1 MVFPKRGKQM
11 KSLKVLSTIPS
22 SVPQFCETFLKV
34 VKISKI
40 KLTVNIHFGTQFKIC
55 GNVSPFAAAGNTG
68 INKTFDNSENI
79 PTSVHWFLGN
89 CLTVRVLGGVGEE
102 KRERRKVF
110 SSEPEFYL
118 GIIVVIHSSWKS
130 MEFKIFIWFKVISAW
145 LQMLERMV

>member
-1 MVFPKRGKQM
+1 MD
-11 KSLKVLSTIPS
+11 SIAS
-22 SVPQFCETFLKV
+22 SVPQFCGKFLKV

-40 KLTVNIHFGTQFKIC
+40 NITVNIHFGTQFKIC
-55 GNVSPFAAAGNTG
+55 RNVSPFAAPGNTG
-68 INKTFDNSENI
+68 INKTFDNSGNI

-110 SSEPEFYL
+110 NSKPEFYL

-130 MEFKIFIWFKVISAW
+130 MEFKNFIWFKVISA
-145 LQMLERMV
+145 